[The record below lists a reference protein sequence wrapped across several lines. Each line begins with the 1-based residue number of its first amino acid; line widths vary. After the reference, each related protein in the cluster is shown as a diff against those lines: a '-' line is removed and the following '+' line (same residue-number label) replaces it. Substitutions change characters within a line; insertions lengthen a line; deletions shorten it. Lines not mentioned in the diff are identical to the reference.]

1 VRSKVG
7 EIVAKQESHS
17 NSGSQLVEMQG
28 TLRLSYPM
36 LPDLGCLL
44 SSVAIEGCVG
54 KVMFQYLPQ
63 DMVNA
68 WKKCLAPSRP
78 VRIKIDCYHTLV
90 NFECDGIVSSIT
102 ETPQYSE
109 IFLVFHQLA
118 PVQAMMLKQAVIS
131 ASASDSG
138 LPAVSAPAAP
148 PAPLKQMPPESAGP
162 LTPLPANKVYAVP
175 VSFAAPPLKPV
186 DPPVPA
192 TVLRS
197 DVPSYVPPKPG
208 GPDKPRNILEA
219 FKSPP
224 SAPPADP
231 AAAAPPPQSAPKPP
245 DFSAPPPP
253 PPDRRESAMPAAS
266 VPPPPPVYRPVQPM
280 PPAPMNQAPVPANG
294 MAAPRPM
301 MPPQYPPPMPPSA
314 PKSNASMQSV
324 QPGTNQAGRKKIGMV
339 LVQMGYINPVQLDD
353 AARQARMKGEKI
365 GRFLVRSGLI
375 GADVMCRA
383 LALQS
388 GLPMTDLNDLE
399 MTEDLTKLFS
409 YSTMMRHGF
418 VPFDE
423 SRDMICIAVANPL
436 STPTIRD
443 LEQSASKKIE
453 VFLGREDLILKYLNK
468 IRAQQQ
474 VVPRRFIRY
483 DLQTTLTYQYCTR
496 FGVACEEGP
505 QQGTT
510 LNISE
515 GGLLMEGPA
524 SSLGKPD
531 ELLRRGTC
539 VNINIPFT
547 PPQEIKA
554 LCRLKAVQERSG
566 GWLIGLEML
575 DISTEDKRRLKEL
588 CVRALL
594 TKMPPKR
601 G

>member
-1 VRSKVG
+1 VLRLG
-7 EIVAKQESHS
+7 EIVAKQASHS

-44 SSVAIEGCVG
+44 SSVALEGCVG

-68 WKKCLAPSRP
+68 WKKCLAPRRP

-90 NFECDGIVSSIT
+90 NFECDGIVSSIS

-138 LPAVSAPAAP
+138 LPAVSAPGA

-197 DVPSYVPPKPG
+197 DVPSYVPPKPE
-208 GPDKPRNILEA
+208 KPRNILEA

-224 SAPPADP
+224 SAPPADDAVP
-231 AAAAPPPQSAPKPP
+231 AAPPPQSAPLPP
-245 DFSAPPPP
+245 RDLNAPPP
-253 PPDRRESAMPAAS
+253 PPDRREAAAP
-266 VPPPPPVYRPVQPM
+266 VPPAPVYRPVQPPM
-280 PPAPMNQAPVPANG
+280 PPAAMPQAPIPGNG
-294 MAAPRPM
+294 IAAPRPM
-301 MPPQYPPPMPPSA
+301 IPPHYQQPPLPPSA

-324 QPGTNQAGRKKIGMV
+324 QPGQNQAGRKKIGMV

-388 GLPMTDLNDLE
+388 SMPMTDLNDLE
-399 MTEDLTKLFS
+399 MSDELTKLFS

-443 LEQSASKKIE
+443 LEQSANKKIE

-483 DLQTTLTYQYCTR
+483 DLQTALTYQYCTR

-539 VNINIPFT
+539 VNISIPFT

-594 TKMPPKR
+594 TKIPNKR
-601 G
+601 S